1 MGDVVYLGRSQ
12 RPPVTTIGEPMLR
25 GHNARLEFDRTDTHH
40 FGDELIETLKA
51 YHPAVSLSQL
61 GRVQADVTFVAH
73 DIPHA
78 ADMAIAIAAE
88 VGGVSLVALEVTSTE
103 DFDRL

>member
-1 MGDVVYLGRSQ
+1 
-12 RPPVTTIGEPMLR
+12 MLTE
-25 GHNARLEFDRTDTHH
+25 HNARLEFDRTDIED
-40 FGDELIETLKA
+40 FGDELIETLKP
-51 YHPAVSLSQL
+51 YHPAVSLSPL
-61 GRVQADVTFVAH
+61 GRAQADVTFLAH

-88 VGGVSLVALEVTSTE
+88 VGGVSLVALEVMSTE

>member
-1 MGDVVYLGRSQ
+1 
-12 RPPVTTIGEPMLR
+12 MLTE
-25 GHNARLEFDRTDTHH
+25 HNARLEFDRTEIGG
-40 FGDELIETLKA
+40 FGDELIEALRA
-51 YHPAVSLSQL
+51 YQPAVSLSPL
-61 GRVQADVTFVAH
+61 GRAQADVTFLAH

-88 VGGVSLVALEVTSTE
+88 LSGVSLVALEVMSTE

>member
-1 MGDVVYLGRSQ
+1 
-12 RPPVTTIGEPMLR
+12 MLTE
-25 GHNARLEFDRTDTHH
+25 HNARLEFDRTDLED

-51 YHPAVSLSQL
+51 YHPAVSLAPL
-61 GRVQADVTFVAH
+61 GRVQADATFLAH
-73 DIPHA
+73 DIAHA

-88 VGGVSLVALEVTSTE
+88 VDGASLVALDVMSTE

>member
-1 MGDVVYLGRSQ
+1 
-12 RPPVTTIGEPMLR
+12 MLTE
-25 GHNARLEFDRTDTHH
+25 HHARLEFDGTDLEG
-40 FGDELIETLKA
+40 FSDELIETLKA
-51 YHPAVSLSQL
+51 YHPAVSLSPL
-61 GRVQADVTFVAH
+61 GRAQADVTFLAH

-88 VGGVSLVALEVTSTE
+88 VGGVSLVALEVMSTE

>member
-1 MGDVVYLGRSQ
+1 
-12 RPPVTTIGEPMLR
+12 MLTE
-25 GHNARLEFDRTDTHH
+25 HNARLEFDRTDIED
-40 FGDELIETLKA
+40 FGDELIETLKP
-51 YHPAVSLSQL
+51 YRPAVSLSPL
-61 GRVQADVTFVAH
+61 GRAQADVTFLAH

-88 VGGVSLVALEVTSTE
+88 VGGVSLVALEVMSTE

>member
-1 MGDVVYLGRSQ
+1 
-12 RPPVTTIGEPMLR
+12 MLTE
-25 GHNARLEFDRTDTHH
+25 HNARLEFDRTNIDD

-51 YHPAVSLSQL
+51 YHPAVSLSPP
-61 GRVQADVTFVAH
+61 GRVQADVTFLAH

-78 ADMAIAIAAE
+78 ADMAIAIAADL
-88 VGGVSLVALEVTSTE
+88 GGVSLVALEVMSTE